1 MSLSKLR
8 MLRGGEEV
16 IRELRDRHCEET
28 RGCRPPTTVVD
39 QLDSEPIVQVWY

>member
-1 MSLSKLR
+1 MSLSILR

-16 IRELRDRHCEET
+16 IRELRDGTARKP
-28 RGCRPPTTVVD
+28 GVAAPTTVVD